1 MDELL
6 FYNSVGDPS
15 KKHSTSFGFLSSIHS
30 SQHIG
35 QYRQCYSNINGTTLT
50 GIGGEHKVIVACKG
64 KALIH
69 VYLHGKESPEQTIP
83 LPEEVSCLEIFPHPN
98 SERSWLLVAGAV
110 SGRLYVWE
118 LDSGLLLAVKE
129 SHYQSVGVVKCSK
142 GYIVSGGADSRIVV
156 WKVLDI
162 LTDSHKP
169 YVIFTDHTLP
179 VTDITISSGLIND
192 IKLWSV
198 SADQTVRCYD
208 LTSLALV
215 TTFVAQQPIHSIA
228 ADPAFRCLY
237 IGLANGMI
245 RMVHLFQASP
255 QTQIWEQVGGFGK
268 IITLKDDIDLRE
280 TFTNHQIGENPV
292 TRIAVSFDGTQI
304 VTGDSN
310 GRVLVLDVATKQT
323 VRTLK
328 QLAGPVSTL
337 KLFRMEANIVSNS
350 ALKTA
355 VRTIPVL
362 KRSLV
367 EDLDLQKHEV
377 HRKFT
382 DSENSRQLDLDNF
395 LDTVK
400 SEQMWFSNFTGVDS
414 SVKQNKENL
423 GSELAE
429 LRESYASMKSKYDA
443 LYDEHSKLLMNNK

>member
-6 FYNSVGDPS
+6 FYSSVGDAS

-35 QYRQCYSNINGTTLT
+35 QYRQCYSNVNGTALT
-50 GIGGEHKVIVACKG
+50 GVGGEHKVIVACKG

-83 LPEEVSCLEIFPHPN
+83 LPEEISCLEICPHPD
-98 SERSWLLVAGAV
+98 SERSWLLVAGAM

-118 LDSGLLLAVKE
+118 LDSGLLLTVKE
-129 SHYQSVGVVKCSK
+129 SHYQSVGVIKYSK
-142 GYIVSGGADSRIVV
+142 GYIASGGADSRIVV
-156 WKVLDI
+156 WKVLDM

-169 YVIFTDHTLP
+169 YAIFTDHTLP
-179 VTDITISSGLIND
+179 VTDILINSGLIND

-198 SADQTVRCYD
+198 STDQTVRCYD

-215 TTFVAQQPIHSIA
+215 TTFVAQQPIQSIA

-237 IGLANGMI
+237 IGLANGTI
-245 RMVHLFQASP
+245 RVINLFQAHP

-268 IITLKDDIDLRE
+268 IITLKDDIELRE
-280 TFTNHQIGENPV
+280 TFTNHQTGENPV
-292 TRIAVSFDGTQI
+292 TKISVSFDGTQI

-310 GRVLVLDVATKQT
+310 GKVLVLDVATKQT

-337 KLFRMEANIVSNS
+337 KLFRMEANVVSNS

-362 KRSLV
+362 KRNLV
-367 EDLDLQKHEV
+367 EDSDLRKHEV

-382 DSENSRQLDLDNF
+382 DSQSPQQLDLDKF

-400 SEQMWFSNFTGVDS
+400 SEQKWFSNFTGVES
-414 SVKQNKENL
+414 TVKQNKESL
-423 GSELAE
+423 RSELEE
-429 LRESYASMKSKYDA
+429 LKHSYASMKSKYDA
-443 LYDEHSKLLMNNK
+443 LYEEHSKLLMNGE